1 MESEEVLKRLKR
13 IDAIVNGHF
22 VYTSGRHGNTYI
34 NKDAVYPHVEFT
46 SQLCKTIAKK
56 FSDDSLYGIDTVV
69 APAVGG
75 VILCTWTAY
84 CCLLA
89 KKYLPFMPKNR
100 KMLINLFFAEAMV
113 NSYQEEGY

>member
-84 CCLLA
+84 WLGCLLA

-100 KMLINLFFAEAMV
+100 KMLINCFSQRLW
-113 NSYQEEGY
+113 